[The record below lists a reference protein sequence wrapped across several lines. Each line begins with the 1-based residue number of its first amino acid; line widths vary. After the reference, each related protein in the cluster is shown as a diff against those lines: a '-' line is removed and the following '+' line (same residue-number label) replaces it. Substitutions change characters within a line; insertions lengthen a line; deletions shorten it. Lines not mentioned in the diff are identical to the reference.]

1 MTEQQRTFTLAEVAR
16 RLEVPQ
22 HRLIHLCE
30 KQVVVPDVQD
40 AGGRGS
46 SRIFSARNFLE
57 LAVALQ
63 LREMML
69 PVTATGAI
77 VHVMR
82 ALEDRLH
89 DELEGFSLVTS
100 LTRADAPD
108 LRVIISDGHVIFFSL
123 AQGSKAPKL
132 FGGVSIEELSSNGEA
147 ASKPIGIVDG
157 QAVAKGFGGPEGSN
171 FARSEISLTAI
182 AKALPIA

>member
-1 MTEQQRTFTLAEVAR
+1 MRQPQQTFTLAEVAR

-30 KQVVVPDVQD
+30 KRVVVPDVQD

-46 SRIFSARNFLE
+46 SRIFSARNVLE

-63 LREMML
+63 LRDMML
-69 PVTATGAI
+69 PVSATGAI
-77 VHVMR
+77 VRVMR
-82 ALEDRLH
+82 AFEDRLR
-89 DELEGFSLVTS
+89 DELAEFSLATS
-100 LTRADAPD
+100 LSDPDAPD
-108 LRVIISDGHVIFFSL
+108 LRVIISDGHRIFFSL
-123 AQGSKAPKL
+123 GHGTRAPKL
-132 FGGVSIEELSSNGEA
+132 FGGVSIEELSNDGWAPSG
-147 ASKPIGIVDG
+147 IGIVDG
-157 QAVAKGFGGPEGSN
+157 QATGTAFGGPEGSN